1 VNLRKTPSPKN
12 YFYDIDAI
20 GIRSKWNRCPRL
32 VKWAGNRPA
41 NAHAK
46 HHKFPVSRP
55 NTMPLVANDGRIYIN
70 LRYGTRVIEITEGKS
85 AIEVGKKK
93 QLVPVTEALKQAVA
107 AGDVDQHLLSTG
119 EDIGR
124 RFTRVAKSQVQKL
137 TSPSHLPFI

>member
-1 VNLRKTPSPKN
+1 
-12 YFYDIDAI
+12 
-20 GIRSKWNRCPRL
+20 
-32 VKWAGNRPA
+32 
-41 NAHAK
+41 
-46 HHKFPVSRP
+46 
-55 NTMPLVANDGRIYIN
+55 MPLVANDGRIYIN